1 VTILQQMLE
10 QGFTSDSQRDWA
22 ICKLAQWED
31 MVWAGDVPMI
41 DADDLAMIRHEL
53 MEPHPGG

>member
-1 VTILQQMLE
+1 MLE